1 MKSVNLLVILN
12 IGKTNPTV
20 VNALFKVVISD
31 TEYEI
36 YSIREYLVY
45 LKENIKRLEEI
56 NKYINK
62 KNNSTKQSKIE
73 YYDSYINMLL
83 EKGETEKNVNYI
95 LEEYKLAII
104 QKKKDIDKLINEI
117 KEIKKL
123 RV

>member
-1 MKSVNLLVILN
+1 MIPS

-20 VNALFKVVISD
+20 VNALFKVVIAD

-36 YSIREYLVY
+36 YSIREYLIY

-62 KNNSTKQSKIE
+62 KNNTTKQSKIE

-83 EKGETEKNVNYI
+83 EKGENEKNVNYI
-95 LEEYKLAII
+95 LEEYKLAVI

-117 KEIKKL
+117 KKIKKL

>member
-1 MKSVNLLVILN
+1 LKSVNLLVILN

>member
-1 MKSVNLLVILN
+1 MKSVKLLVILN